1 MPPKLRPANPEFAPE
16 KLRDMKLLLG
26 ARIPDAAPLNER
38 PLNDGE
44 LNERPP
50 NDGELNER
58 PPP

>member
-1 MPPKLRPANPEFAPE
+1 
-16 KLRDMKLLLG
+16 MKLLLG